1 MADINSQFPSK
12 YLRAHDLGDDAV
24 LVTIERVGSEIIKN
38 TQTGMDEKKPALY
51 FHEFPNK
58 PLVLNK
64 TNAKKISTLLK
75 TGETDDWPQQQI
87 QIYATETQFGA
98 DTVACIRVKQAALP
112 TKKQTA
118 KYASPPSANP
128 APDPDD
134 KDGVPF

>member
-12 YLRAHDLGDDAV
+12 YLRATDLGDDAV
-24 LVTIERVGSEIIKN
+24 LVTIDRVVPEVIKN
-38 TQTGMDEKKPALY
+38 TQTGRDEQKPAIY

-58 PLVLNK
+58 PLILNK

-87 QIYATETQFGA
+87 QIFATETQFGA
-98 DTVACIRVKQAALP
+98 DTVPCIRVKQAALP
-112 TKKQTA
+112 TKAQKA
-118 KYASPPSANP
+118 KFPPP
-128 APDPDD
+128 ATLPALVDDD